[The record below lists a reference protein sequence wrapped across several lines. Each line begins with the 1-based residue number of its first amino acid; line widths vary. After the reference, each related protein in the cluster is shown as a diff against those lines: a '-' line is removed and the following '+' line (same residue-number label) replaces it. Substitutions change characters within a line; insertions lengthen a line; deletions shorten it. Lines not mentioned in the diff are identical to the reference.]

1 MRLVAWHV
9 TGAALAMAFG
19 VVACFSTTFWLAVSS
34 FWVFNMLGAALL
46 PGAFGLML
54 AAVRPE
60 RTSAASAIAQ
70 IPINLL
76 GMAGGEIVW
85 GLAVPCAMV
94 LHLLKWA
101 GAYIPG
107 WLTGCNQEELPD
119 IPLCDAGLP
128 FDPS

>member
-1 MRLVAWHV
+1 
-9 TGAALAMAFG
+9 
-19 VVACFSTTFWLAVSS
+19 
-34 FWVFNMLGAALL
+34 MLGAALL

-76 GMAGGEIVW
+76 GMAGGENVW
-85 GLAVPCAMV
+85 GLAVLCTMV

-119 IPLCDAGLP
+119 VPFCDAGLP
-128 FDPS
+128 FDPALQVPSNIIMSVQSAGSGSFSFCSAQIGM